1 MRHCYELLEKISKT
15 AYLAGCRSG
24 GVGPVS
30 GSAAEPAADE
40 QLCGSRHH
48 TAEGGVGA
56 AVRAYQP
63 VRYGG
68 FIYPGGGGGC
78 GLYRL
83 VCDRRGEGQG
93 SPGTAGI
100 QRPLGSGG
108 RYFDSLRPVLPHV
121 GRELLDGQLSG
132 SFRHYG
138 SASGCGRSEKR
149 DHIFRG
155 TAVRNG
161 GYGATGRKRRVRGA
175 ERADP
180 FREPVCLRRRDG
192 TVSLS
197 QIFGYRG
204 QGSALLPSYE
214 RHGLYRGVLRLRGG
228 VQCECGQPRLPA
240 ALHHRPRAGPPAGCH
255 VGAGVQLFGRVGLCH
270 QRDAGLHIFRLAA
283 GVHPSWQR
291 LVRNGP
297 GGLLGH
303 SGHSSGSGGGGSPG

>member
-63 VRYGG
+63 VHHGN
-68 FIYPGGGGGC
+68 PVCSGGGGGC
-78 GLYRL
+78 GIYRL
-83 VCDRRGEGQG
+83 VSDRRGEGQG

-100 QRPLGSGG
+100 QRPFGSGG

-138 SASGCGRSEKR
+138 PAGGCGGSEKR
-149 DHIFRG
+149 DRIFRG
-155 TAVRNG
+155 AAVRNG
-161 GYGATGRKRRVRGA
+161 EHGAPGRKRRVRGA
-175 ERADP
+175 ERANS
-180 FREPVCLRRRDG
+180 FRESVGLRRRDG
-192 TVSLS
+192 AVPLS
-197 QIFGYRG
+197 GISGYRG
-204 QGSALLPSYE
+204 QGGALLPDHE

-240 ALHHRPRAGPPAGCH
+240 ALHHRPRAGPPAGRR
-255 VGAGVQLFGRVGLCH
+255 VGAGV
-270 QRDAGLHIFRLAA
+270 
-283 GVHPSWQR
+283 
-291 LVRNGP
+291 
-297 GGLLGH
+297 
-303 SGHSSGSGGGGSPG
+303 